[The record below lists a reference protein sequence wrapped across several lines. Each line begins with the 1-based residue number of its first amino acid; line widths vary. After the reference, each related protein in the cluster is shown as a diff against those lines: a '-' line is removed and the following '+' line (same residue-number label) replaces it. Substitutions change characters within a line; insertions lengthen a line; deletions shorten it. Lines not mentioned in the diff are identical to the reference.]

1 MKVASDGAPDVR
13 RVLKGDRP
21 GMKIAFAIFRY
32 FPYGGLQRDMLRI
45 AVELRR
51 RGHDVVIYCGAWE
64 GPVAPEGVRSVVLR
78 PHGWSNHARAW
89 DFIRLLQEELR
100 RQPADGLVAFNRMPG
115 ADVYFAADNCFAA
128 AAWRKVGILSRWL
141 PRYRS
146 FCKLERSVFGQD
158 ASTVIMYLTPHQLP
172 DFTGIYHTPLE
183 RLRLLPPGI
192 APDRRRP
199 PDAEARRAAKRRELG
214 IDDGGALLLEVG
226 SGFFTKGVDRAVAAV
241 GALPGQLR
249 RRVRLAVTGRGRQDA
264 MRQLAE
270 RLGIGGQVSWL
281 GGRDDVP
288 DLLLAADLLI
298 HPARNEATGTVLIEA
313 LAAGLPVLTTANC
326 GFADFV
332 AASGGE
338 VVPEPFRQE
347 QLDRSLA
354 AILGTEGRLAEL
366 KQAATAY
373 GAQADFYSRAGV
385 AADIIEQVIKHEQ
398 TGSES
403 AL

>member
-1 MKVASDGAPDVR
+1 
-13 RVLKGDRP
+13 
-21 GMKIAFAIFRY
+21 MKIAFAIFRY

-51 RGHDVVIYCGAWE
+51 RGHDVVIYCGAWD
-64 GPVAPEGVRSVVLR
+64 GPVAPEGVRRVVLR
-78 PHGWSNHARAW
+78 PRGWSNHARSW

-128 AAWRKVGILSRWL
+128 AARRKVGILSRWL

-146 FCKLERSVFGQD
+146 FCTLEQSVFGQD

-172 DFTGIYHTPLE
+172 DFTGIYHTSPE

-199 PDAEARRAAKRRELG
+199 PDAQARRAAKRRELG
-214 IDDGGALLLEVG
+214 IDDGGVLLLEVG

-249 RRVRLAVTGRGRQDA
+249 SRVRLAVAGQGRQDG
-264 MRQLAE
+264 MSQLAD

-332 AASGGE
+332 AASGGG

-366 KQAATAY
+366 KQAAIAY

-398 TGSES
+398 TGYES